1 MYILIRET
9 SLLKQLAQITI
20 FILNIGNIKNKHVNK
35 CILLL
40 YECLN
45 KQKKKIKLSKSKG
58 KSSQKNVANLYNMEI
73 KFTVFFL

>member
-45 KQKKKIKLSKSKG
+45 KQKKKLNLAN
-58 KSSQKNVANLYNMEI
+58 QKESHHKKMLLIYI
-73 KFTVFFL
+73 IWK